1 MGAAGVETTTSPSI
15 TTIISI
21 AIRTLAAATE
31 LPNYPLAVVPEEWAE
46 SAALEVL
53 VVLVVLEVQAVQVA

>member
-21 AIRTLAAATE
+21 ATRTLAAAID
-31 LPNYPLAVVPEEWAE
+31 LPNCLVGVVRVV
-46 SAALEVL
+46 SAAWEVLAVL